1 MERRTCAGIIDSED
15 IHAGIAERN
24 QELTQF
30 LWCMDKSGIRIFRK
44 QQRQTEDDGELPPY
58 HFPDSM
64 QDIAGETR
72 ACQQTAAV
80 FIATVI
86 RFGAQK
92 LVNQSTLT
100 ATYFH
105 SIKSQHAS
113 QPRSLSK
120 SFYHIFHAVTAHCF
134 APFLSRHRVNTTGA
148 DGADILTEHTS
159 MKQLRGYT
167 TRKRMHSP
175 AYPLPQTQGRAA
187 GEMSHIIIQCCCR
200 VIDRNRF
207 SEDKTQQMRSPEA
220 IILHQLLNRRTR
232 LRMAP

>member
-1 MERRTCAGIIDSED
+1 MERCTCAGIIDSED
-15 IHAGIAERN
+15 IHAGIAERD

-30 LWCMDKSGIRIFRK
+30 LRRMDKSGIRIFRK
-44 QQRQTEDDGELPPY
+44 QQRQAEDDGELPPY

-64 QDIAGETR
+64 QDIAGETG
-72 ACQQTAAV
+72 ASQQTTAV

-105 SIKSQHAS
+105 GIKSQHTS

-120 SFYHIFHAVTAHCF
+120 GIYHISHAVAAHF
-134 APFLSRHRVNTTGA
+134 IAPFLTRHRVNSTGA
-148 DGADILTEHTS
+148 DGETILTEHTS
-159 MKQLRGYT
+159 MKQLRRYA

-175 AYPLPQTQGRAA
+175 AYPLPQTQGRAT
-187 GEMSHIIIQCCCR
+187 GEMSHVLIYCSGR
-200 VIDRNRF
+200 VIYRNRF
-207 SEDKTQQMRSPEA
+207 SEDKPQQMRSPET
-220 IILHQLLNRRTR
+220 IILHQLLSRRTR

>member
-15 IHAGIAERN
+15 IHPGIAERS
-24 QELTQF
+24 QQFTQF
-30 LWCMDKSGIRIFRK
+30 LWRMDKSGIRIFRK

-64 QDIAGETR
+64 QDIAGETC
-72 ACQQTAAV
+72 ASQQTTAV

-86 RFGAQK
+86 RFRAQK

-105 SIKSQHAS
+105 GIKSQYTS
-113 QPRSLSK
+113 QPRRLSK
-120 SFYHIFHAVTAHCF
+120 GIYHIFHAVTAHFF
-134 APFLSRHRVNTTGA
+134 APFLTRHWVNSTGA
-148 DGADILTEHTS
+148 DGEVILTEHTS

-187 GEMSHIIIQCCCR
+187 GEMSHVIIHCSGR

-207 SEDKTQQMRSPEA
+207 SEDKPQQMRSTEA
-220 IILHQLLNRRTR
+220 IILHQLLSRRTR
-232 LRMAP
+232 LRMTP

>member
-1 MERRTCAGIIDSED
+1 MERRTYAGIIDSED
-15 IHAGIAERN
+15 IHPGIAERD

-30 LWCMDKSGIRIFRK
+30 LWRMDKSGIRIFRE
-44 QQRQTEDDGELPPY
+44 QQRQAEDDGELPAY

-72 ACQQTAAV
+72 ACQQTTAV

-105 SIKSQHAS
+105 SIKSQHTS
-113 QPRSLSK
+113 QPRRLSK
-120 SFYHIFHAVTAHCF
+120 GIYHIFHAVAAHF
-134 APFLSRHRVNTTGA
+134 FTPFLTRHRVNSTGA
-148 DGADILTEHTS
+148 DGEVILTEHTS
-159 MKQLRGYT
+159 MKQLRRYA

-175 AYPLPQTQGRAA
+175 ADSLPQPQGRAA

-207 SEDKTQQMRSPEA
+207 SEDKPQQMRSPEA
-220 IILHQLLNRRTR
+220 IILHQLLCRSSR
-232 LRMAP
+232 LRMTP